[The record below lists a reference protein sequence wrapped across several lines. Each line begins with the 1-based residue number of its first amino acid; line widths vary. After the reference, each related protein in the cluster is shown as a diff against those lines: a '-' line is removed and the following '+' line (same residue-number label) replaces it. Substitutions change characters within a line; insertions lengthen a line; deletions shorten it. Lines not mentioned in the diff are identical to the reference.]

1 MAVYAAFSGATARL
15 CREGLLTVQ
24 GPFEVPSA
32 GRVLVSKHA
41 SNWLKS
47 SVAELITKDPV
58 TAKQEAFW
66 LYMIMKQRTQ
76 ATDLELGQQ
85 IDRPF

>member
-1 MAVYAAFSGATARL
+1 ML
-15 CREGLLTVQ
+15 
-24 GPFEVPSA
+24 GPLKVPSV
-32 GRVLVSKHA
+32 GRVLASKHA

-58 TAKQEAFW
+58 AAQQEAFW
-66 LYMIMKQRTQ
+66 LYMIMKQRAN